1 MNSQV
6 GRAKKRYRRSFGI
19 AAAMVAVAL
28 YAAIVLATGTT
39 SDVVLGQLGF
49 THNVP
54 NLVDGKG
61 LNRPQA
67 VAIDSSATPNRVYV
81 ADQDNNR
88 VLGWRDADSF
98 SNGAAAD
105 LVIGQPDFL
114 SSKCNGSNAAVS
126 ANSLCDPAGVAVDGA
141 GNLYVADDY
150 NNRVLE
156 YTNPFV
162 ACNNTF
168 PCVGG
173 AANLVFGQGAS
184 FRSDLCNFDTVDS
197 SSTAID
203 LCNPAGVVVDA
214 LGNLYVADGGNN
226 RVLEYNTPLT
236 TDVTA
241 DKVFGQGGSFT
252 SNNCDFDTDAST
264 STAIDLCGPS
274 GDAVDASGN
283 LYVAD
288 GGNNRVLEYNTP
300 LTTNV
305 TADTVFGQGGS
316 FTSNNCDFDTV
327 DGSSTAIDL
336 CGPSGVAVDASE
348 NLYVADQSNGRVLE
362 YNTPLTTDVTADM
375 VFGQGGDFTSDAE
388 CNYDSGSSGSESTA
402 NDLCDPAGVA
412 VDALGNLY
420 VADQS
425 NNRVAEYNTPLSSG
439 TIAERVLGQD
449 DLLHNVANLVDAAG
463 LNFPEAVAIDASA
476 IPNRLYV
483 ADEENNRVLG
493 WRDAGAFINGAAADL
508 VIGQPDFLSSMCNG
522 ISATVSANSLCY
534 PEGVAVD
541 ALGNLYV
548 ADENNNRVL
557 EYANPFS
564 ACNNIFPCVG
574 GGANVVL
581 GQGTSFTSNSCD
593 YDTGDGNVFSG
604 ASAIDQCYPKGVA
617 VDGGGNL
624 YVADASNSRVLEYN
638 APLSTGAGAARVFGQ
653 GGSFTTNAC
662 NFDGGAGVPALRP
675 SSAIDL
681 CDPSGVGLDGGGN
694 LYVAD
699 QDNNR
704 VLEYNTPLTTDV
716 TADTVFGQGG
726 SFTSHACNYDGTG
739 FPKPPS
745 AKDLCAPTGVAV
757 DASRN
762 VYVADASNNRV
773 LEYNTPLTTGTTADR
788 VYGACGSFTSSA
800 CTGLSA
806 NSLSDPKGV
815 AVDASGDLY
824 VADFNNSRVLEYDQ
838 PPATPTPTVT
848 TTATQT
854 ATATATAT
862 GTPTATATSTSTATA
877 TSTPTATATS
887 TSTATATA
895 TPTPVPASLKVSPKA
910 LHFPAI
916 LVGSTS
922 KPDKVKLSNPRN
934 KKQDVQILIKGAVPT
949 APFAI
954 DTALSTCRVGMQLAP
969 KSDCYFFLTY
979 TASALGTQTGTF
991 TITDD
996 SEAAGRVIVNLSGK
1010 GKAPKK

>member
-1 MNSQV
+1 
-6 GRAKKRYRRSFGI
+6 
-19 AAAMVAVAL
+19 MVAVAL

-203 LCNPAGVVVDA
+203 LCFPCGV
-214 LGNLYVADGGNN
+214 
-226 RVLEYNTPLT
+226 
-236 TDVTA
+236 
-241 DKVFGQGGSFT
+241 
-252 SNNCDFDTDAST
+252 
-264 STAIDLCGPS
+264 
-274 GDAVDASGN
+274 AVDASGN

-305 TADTVFGQGGS
+305 TAEKVLGQGGS

-877 TSTPTATATS
+877 T
-887 TSTATATA
+887 A